1 VKFGPVP
8 VSESIGGIVAHAV
21 RRDGFVLK
29 KGDVVRPAHVE
40 ALRRIGVDDIV
51 VAQLEA
57 GDVGEDEAAGRL
69 AESIAGENMRV
80 ERPFTGRSNIF
91 AEIGGVL
98 RADSDFVERINA
110 VDETITL
117 ATLAPFKAVVVGEMV
132 ATVKIIPFAVAGAA
146 LERAIE
152 AAEGVRLGIAAFR
165 PLRIGVIS
173 TLLPGLKPSVVDKTL
188 RIMAERLAPMGA
200 SIVAEARVAH
210 AMPELAAAIERVAP
224 QCDIVVVFGASA
236 ITDRR
241 DVIPAAIMAVDG
253 RIEHF
258 GMPVDPGNLL
268 LIGRLGGA
276 AGKIVLGAPG
286 CARSPKEN
294 GFDWVLQRLIAGVPV
309 GAADIRR
316 MGAGGL
322 LMEIVSRPQPR
333 LGVSAETEK

>member
-1 VKFGPVP
+1 MKFGPVP
-8 VSESIGGIVAHAV
+8 VTDSVGGIVAHAV
-21 RRDGFVLK
+21 RREGFILK

-40 ALRRIGVDDIV
+40 ALQRIGVDDIV
-51 VAQLEA
+51 IAQLEA
-57 GDVGEDEAAGRL
+57 GDIGEDAAAGRL
-69 AESIAGENMRV
+69 AESVAGLHMRV
-80 ERPFTGRSNIF
+80 ERPFTGRCNIF
-91 AEIGGVL
+91 AETAGVL
-98 RADSDFVERINA
+98 LADAGFVDRINA

-117 ATLAPFKAVVVGEMV
+117 ATLTPFKAIVAGEMV
-132 ATVKIIPFAVAGAA
+132 ATVKIIPFAVPGAL
-146 LERAIE
+146 LEQAIM
-152 AAEGVRLGIAAFR
+152 AAEGARLSIAAFR
-165 PLRIGVIS
+165 PLRLGVIS

-188 RIMAERLAPMGA
+188 RVMAERLAPMGA
-200 SIVAEARVAH
+200 TIAAETRVAH
-210 AMPELAAAIERVAP
+210 ETPALAAAIERVAP
-224 QCDIVVVFGASA
+224 QADIIVIFGASA

-241 DVIPAAIMAVDG
+241 DVIPAAITAVDG

-268 LIGRLGGA
+268 LVGRLDGG

-333 LGVSAETEK
+333 LGVSPETEE